1 MLARLDSSG
10 VAICCC
16 DLISKLLQKVR
27 IDFPHLEPSAS
38 VDILFILAG
47 RLAVMN
53 AFKMKRCHRH
63 LSWTFIIWSKK
74 LIFAFSRLLYCPD
87 NCVDIVVSKL
97 SVYHHHH
104 HHFLLERRPKR
115 RLSKEARRVSKEAGE
130 IPVEDGHSSGEQ
142 STIRQTTP
150 SQFLGKLSKL
160 SLRKFITVRRCLT
173 CYRRKWTVWLRK
185 LFPIKIYPKN

>member
-1 MLARLDSSG
+1 M
-10 VAICCC
+10 IF
-16 DLISKLLQKVR
+16 LIWNHPLLL
-27 IDFPHLEPSAS
+27 IFC
-38 VDILFILAG
+38 LFWLG
-47 RLAVMN
+47 RLPVMN

-115 RLSKEARRVSKEAGE
+115 RLSNEARRVSKEAGE

-142 STIRQTTP
+142 STARQTTP
-150 SQFLGKLSKL
+150 SQFLGILSKL
-160 SLRKFITVRRCLT
+160 LMRKFITVRRCLT

-185 LFPIKIYPKN
+185 LFPIKIYQKN

>member
-1 MLARLDSSG
+1 MLLRWRDVTDTSLGLS
-10 VAICCC
+10 
-16 DLISKLLQKVR
+16 
-27 IDFPHLEPSAS
+27 
-38 VDILFILAG
+38 LFG
-47 RLAVMN
+47 RKNWFLH
-53 AFKMKRCHRH
+53 F
-63 LSWTFIIWSKK
+63 LGSYI
-74 LIFAFSRLLYCPD
+74 CPD

-97 SVYHHHH
+97 SVYHHHHHHHH

-130 IPVEDGHSSGEQ
+130 IPVEDGHSSGDQ

-160 SLRKFITVRRCLT
+160 SMRKFITVRRCLT

-185 LFPIKIYPKN
+185 LFPIKIYQKN